1 MRRPIII
8 ANWKMNPLTFQEAE
22 KLLLDLLPE
31 AAKNKKVEVV
41 ICPPFVWLTDLSH
54 KYKKSVVF
62 GGQNVFWKDSG
73 PYTGEI
79 SPQMLKSSGV
89 SYVIIGHSERK
100 IHLGE
105 TDEMIN
111 KRLKAALEA
120 GLVSVLCIG
129 EKERSGDGI
138 PAVVGEQLKKA
149 LEGVGKKSVKKLIVA
164 YEPVWAVSTMPGSQ
178 ADNPDNAFRAMI
190 FIRKVLTD
198 LYDRKTAEGVK
209 IIYGG
214 SVSSVNIASF
224 FKEGKMEGVLVG
236 GASLDAQEFT
246 KIVKIVNPY

>member
-1 MRRPIII
+1 
-8 ANWKMNPLTFQEAE
+8 MNPVIYEETE
-22 KLLLDLLPE
+22 KLMVGLLSGI
-31 AAKNKKVEVV
+31 AKNKKVKVV
-41 ICPPFVWLTDLSH
+41 ICPPFVWLTDLSY
-54 KYKKSVVF
+54 KYKKSVTF
-62 GGQNVFWKDSG
+62 GAQDVFWEEEG
-73 PYTGEI
+73 AFTGEI
-79 SPQMLKSSGV
+79 SAAMLKSAGAD
-89 SYVIIGHSERK
+89 YVIIGHSERK
-100 IHLGE
+100 IYLGE

-111 KRLKAALEA
+111 KKLKTALGA

-138 PAVVGEQLKKA
+138 PAMVGEQLKKA
-149 LEGVGKKSVKKLIVA
+149 LEGVGKSSLKKLIVA

-214 SVSSVNIASF
+214 SVSSVNIAGF
-224 FKEGKMEGVLVG
+224 LKEGKMEGVLVG

-246 KIVKIVNPY
+246 KIVKIINRC

>member
-1 MRRPIII
+1 MSRPIII
-8 ANWKMNPLTFQEAE
+8 ANWKMNPPTFPEAE

-31 AAKNKKVEVV
+31 VAKNKKVEVV
-41 ICPPFVWLTDLSH
+41 ICPPFVWLTDLSY
-54 KYKKSVVF
+54 KYKKSVAF
-62 GGQNVFWKDSG
+62 GAQDVFWEEEG
-73 PYTGEI
+73 AFTGEI
-79 SPQMLKSSGV
+79 SAAMLKSAGAD
-89 SYVIIGHSERK
+89 YVITGHSERK
-100 IHLGE
+100 IYFGE

-111 KRLKAALEA
+111 KKLKTALEA
-120 GLVSVLCIG
+120 GLASVLCVG
-129 EKERSGDGI
+129 EEERSSDGI

-149 LEGVGKKSVKKLIVA
+149 MEGVGKNSVKKLIVA

-214 SVSSVNIASF
+214 SVSSANIAGF
-224 FKEGKMEGVLVG
+224 LREGKMEGALVG
-236 GASLDAQEFT
+236 GASLDAQEFA
-246 KIVKIVNPY
+246 KIVNRC